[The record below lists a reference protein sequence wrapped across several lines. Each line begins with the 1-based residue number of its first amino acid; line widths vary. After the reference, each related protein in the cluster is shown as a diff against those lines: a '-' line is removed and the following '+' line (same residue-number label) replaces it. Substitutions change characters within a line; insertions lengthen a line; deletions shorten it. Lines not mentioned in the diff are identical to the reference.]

1 MKRVFFIIITF
12 IYLLLFPLTRFYILK
27 LTNSNDILRRDLKEN
42 LKKKNEL
49 LLKIDYLTS
58 ITRLE
63 KIAFDTLNL
72 KYPAGKDYEWLSKK

>member
-1 MKRVFFIIITF
+1 MKKVFFIILIF
-12 IYLLLFPLTRFYILK
+12 FYLLLFPLTRFYILK
-27 LTNSNDILRRDLKEN
+27 LTSSNDFLRRDLKEN
-42 LKKKNEL
+42 LNKKNEL

>member
-1 MKRVFFIIITF
+1 MKKIFFIILIF

-27 LTNSNDILRRDLKEN
+27 LTSSNDLLRQDLKEN